1 MADKKISALTSLAQ
15 GDVAASTDVLPIVD
29 TSATETKKITA
40 SALVG
45 AGMTAGVTNVDINS
59 GSIDGTTIGASSAS
73 TGAFTTL
80 SASST
85 VSGTGFSTYLA
96 SPPAIGGT
104 TAAAGSFT
112 TLTTSST
119 VTLNGGTA
127 NGVLYLNGSKVAT
140 SGSALTFDGANL
152 ATTGNLDFGTV
163 GAKINFPTTS
173 SVTKNYVGGAAD
185 GFSLEMVTQR
195 GAIQPISYKQDYS
208 VGHVWSLTG
217 SSAMALTST
226 GLGIGTS
233 SPGAKLDVRGNA
245 TFTGNA
251 TARQTADF
259 TNTGGQIY
267 VGVESSAG
275 GAVFTGSSAYAGI
288 LGTNNTTALQ
298 LATNG
303 AVRATLDSSGNL
315 GLGVTPS
322 AWGSTFR
329 ALQMTGAASI
339 AGTTDPSLQ
348 VSQNAY
354 YNGTNWIYSTTAAAS
369 NYNQAGGVH
378 AWRIAAS
385 GTVGNTISFTQAMTL
400 SVTGANSNNTTL
412 NLKGGA
418 GGGSDVAKIDFE
430 RDGTGVLGTIQLQ
443 RDGGNG
449 AGALQFFTNNGS
461 SNSER
466 ARIPAT
472 GGFQVKTCV
481 SVGDATPAAS
491 GAGVTFPATQ
501 SASSDANTL
510 DDYEEGS
517 WTPVLRFGGSS
528 AGITYNTSEGG
539 AQGQY
544 VKIGKQVTAWFAINL
559 SNKGAGSGNADVTGL
574 PFNTANTFYNENG
587 GFINYSSD
595 FNSLKGTPTVYVGNG
610 PNMSFYQPNAN
621 SGSITAT
628 ITPLAYAD
636 FNNGARIWGCVVYQA
651 A

>member
-1 MADKKISALTSLAQ
+1 LQESASNPSGLAIRNRNSTQTWQISVDAAAVDDKILAFI
-15 GDVAASTDVLPIVD
+15 DP
-29 TSATETKKITA
+29 
-40 SALVG
+40 G
-45 AGMTAGVTNVDINS
+45 AGLV
-59 GSIDGTTIGASSAS
+59 
-73 TGAFTTL
+73 
-80 SASST
+80 
-85 VSGTGFSTYLA
+85 
-96 SPPAIGGT
+96 
-104 TAAAGSFT
+104 
-112 TLTTSST
+112 
-119 VTLNGGTA
+119 
-127 NGVLYLNGSKVAT
+127 
-140 SGSALTFDGANL
+140 
-152 ATTGNLDFGTV
+152 
-163 GAKINFPTTS
+163 
-173 SVTKNYVGGAAD
+173 
-185 GFSLEMVTQR
+185 R
-195 GAIQPISYKQDYS
+195 
-208 VGHVWSLTG
+208 
-217 SSAMALTST
+217 MA
-226 GLGIGTS
+226 
-233 SPGAKLDVRGNA
+233 
-245 TFTGNA
+245 
-251 TARQTADF
+251 
-259 TNTGGQIY
+259 
-267 VGVESSAG
+267 
-275 GAVFTGSSAYAGI
+275 
-288 LGTNNTTALQ
+288 
-298 LATNG
+298 
-303 AVRATLDSSGNL
+303 LDSSGNL